1 MSYSKRNRQK
11 NNSTLYSTQF
21 DASLLEK
28 AMPTKTQVV
37 DLADATELAIV
48 IEEICAEMEAAGY
61 KLAAT
66 FTIHT
71 QLVLIFQ
78 DI

>member
-1 MSYSKRNRQK
+1 
-11 NNSTLYSTQF
+11 
-21 DASLLEK
+21 
-28 AMPTKTQVV
+28 MPTKTQVV